1 MNEFDLIARYFH
13 RPGTVADLGVG
24 DDAALLTPAAGQQ
37 LAISVDMLVAGR
49 HFFEDVD
56 PFTLGHKSLAVNL
69 SDLAAMGATP
79 RWFTLALALPHAD
92 AAWLEAFSRGMFALA
107 EAHGI
112 ELVGGDTTRGPLT
125 ISIQIAGDVPKGMAL
140 LRGGARADDDIWVSG
155 QLGAAAAAVAQR
167 LEGLPLS
174 AGALAQCLP
183 RLQQPTPRVALGQ
196 GLRGLAHA
204 CLDISDGLLGDLAH
218 ICQRSGLSARLRAA
232 AIPLADALAELDHAT
247 ALQLALA
254 GGDDYELCFCAPA
267 AARQAVVDLAA
278 HCDVAVTRVGR
289 MAAGD
294 PVVVVLDAQGLPLP
308 MARKAYDHFR
318 NP

>member
-24 DDAALLTPAAGQQ
+24 DDAALLTPAPGQQ

-107 EAHGI
+107 EAHGL

-125 ISIQIAGDVPKGMAL
+125 ISIQIAGEVPKGSAL
-140 LRGGARADDDIWVSG
+140 LRGGAQADDDIWVSG

-218 ICQRSGLSARLRAA
+218 ICQRSGLSAQLRAA
-232 AIPLADALAELDHAT
+232 TIPVADALAELDHVT

-267 AARQAVVDLAA
+267 AARQAIVDLAA
-278 HCDVAVTRVGR
+278 QCDVPVTRVGR

-294 PVVVVLDAQGLPLP
+294 AVVVVLDAQGLPLP
-308 MARKAYDHFR
+308 TSRKAYDHFR
-318 NP
+318 